1 MRNIKLSD
9 DRKNKA
15 LNEALDA
22 TEPVDRDVQ
31 EMHELFTTLSSQ
43 AIPMSD
49 DNIFAVI
56 LNNIHLNLS
65 FVNSFVLNSADHLSG
80 ISK

>member
-1 MRNIKLSD
+1 MKTTKLSD
-9 DRKNKA
+9 DDKVNLLKQA
-15 LNEALDA
+15 LYAMEPLHIDA
-22 TEPVDRDVQ
+22 Q
-31 EMHELFTTLSSQ
+31 EMHEVFTTLSSQ
-43 AIPMSD
+43 TIPMSD

-65 FVNSFVLNSADHLSG
+65 FVNSFVLKSADHLSG